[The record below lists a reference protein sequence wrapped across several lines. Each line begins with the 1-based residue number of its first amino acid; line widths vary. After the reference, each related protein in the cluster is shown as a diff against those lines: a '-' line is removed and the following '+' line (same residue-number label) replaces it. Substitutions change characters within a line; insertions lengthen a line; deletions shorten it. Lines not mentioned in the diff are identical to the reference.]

1 MTKPIALVTGGSIGI
16 GEATALTLAKE
27 GYRIIITDVLEPE
40 GRAVARK
47 IRRNGDAEFFRMD
60 VADSINVNEVVLGV
74 EKKFKKSLDVI
85 VNNAGIAKNMPIRG
99 LKDEDWDWI
108 HEVDLKGMM
117 RVVRAA
123 SPKMRRA
130 KKGSIICL
138 SSIAGHAV
146 GWDEHIPYSAAKA
159 GVAGFV
165 KATAIELARF
175 NIRVNGIA
183 PGIIRSAQTLDA
195 RHSLGPQ
202 GLKNIAPQIP
212 LRRVGQ
218 AKEIGNVVAFLS
230 SEKASYITGQI
241 ITVDGGLT
249 VAL

>member
-1 MTKPIALVTGGSIGI
+1 MTKPIALVTGGAIGI
-16 GEATALTLAKE
+16 GEATALALAKE
-27 GYRIIITDVLEPE
+27 GYRTIVTDVLEPE
-40 GRAVARK
+40 GRSVARK

-123 SPKMRRA
+123 CPKMRRA
-130 KKGSIICL
+130 KKGNIICL

-183 PGIIRSAQTLDA
+183 PGLILP
-195 RHSLGPQ
+195 PQ
-202 GLKNIAPQIP
+202 GGAPDY
-212 LRRVGQ
+212 L
-218 AKEIGNVVAFLS
+218 
-230 SEKASYITGQI
+230 EKAAKKVPTRTHGGIENLLQALDYLMENLFVNGDTLF
-241 ITVDGGLT
+241 VDGAESLR
-249 VAL
+249 